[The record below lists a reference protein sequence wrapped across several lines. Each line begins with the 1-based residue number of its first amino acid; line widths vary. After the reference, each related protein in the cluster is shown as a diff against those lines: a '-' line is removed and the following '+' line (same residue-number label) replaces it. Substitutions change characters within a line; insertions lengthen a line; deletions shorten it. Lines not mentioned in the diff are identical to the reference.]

1 MAITSLWEKIKEEAR
16 KQIEAG
22 KKKREEVGIS
32 SAINKIKQEISYL
45 PFIAKNLPSQMGKTI
60 SELPVPGKELAKGIS
75 TAIAS
80 PFVKK
85 LSKDTTKR
93 EIELQNSLIDEY
105 KKAGQA
111 GDKEKASRYL
121 DISEKFKFSN
131 IVADMMEEAPTTR
144 QVLASAGELVLLSAL
159 GYKPYLQTGKLALGK
174 EAKIVGEIS
183 RAVKGVQQ
191 AEKLSKMGKVGKIT
205 ETFIK
210 PVTKQAVIG
219 ATFFGTMKAT
229 ERDATIKDIVK
240 AAETGALIGGG
251 IAATAIGIG
260 AGINALGQRVGPKI
274 SATWQRAMTSLE
286 KTAAGK
292 PKTTGDQIGKT
303 LSYIGEQS
311 SFKQKIAQTA
321 LKGISGIRRIEAGL
335 IDRFAPG
342 KRIEARIAALKGKPL
357 SETEKV
363 YRDMRLFTSV
373 SDASAEQK
381 VLKLMDGIGNYNDA
395 TKKKAVAWMAQLDFI
410 DRARLGQTVPGGQ
423 SLDDLVL
430 GLKKLAQEIGPDDMK
445 NVAKIKQAVY
455 IHNTNLLQERV
466 EAGLISKEFKNVLLK
481 THPNY
486 IPHNVILEADERIA
500 QGLSSSLNVSKTD
513 IMKAIGSAK
522 NIKDPL
528 EATVAKTQIATR
540 VIEKN
545 KILTNFVKAQEQYDL
560 FPGMQKLATGVKP
573 QANFEAISLFRNG
586 VKETWQVPADI
597 GIAIKNLDAPITP
610 GWFQVLTTPQR
621 LLKKGATQYNLS
633 FTLPNKFRDKQTA
646 ALTARG
652 FIESIAK
659 KTGVSPQAVN
669 LTDKEIKSLYKVS
682 GGYGA
687 SIFKEGESKVL
698 AELERAGMSKTLSS
712 GNPVKIV
719 DEINN
724 RVETSTRLGVFKQAL
739 QRGLS
744 PKDAAFVSREA
755 TIDFAKMGNW
765 MRPLNQAIPFLNA
778 RVQGFINLPR
788 AMVSNP
794 EVFARMQMYTAVYP
808 TLALHEYNRRFES
821 YANIS
826 PYMKN
831 KYWII
836 MTGEVDGVDDY
847 TGNPIKVPQF
857 VSIMKGEGQ
866 SLVSGP
872 IQYYL
877 EKADGID
884 FRKTSEM
891 LADTIGSASPLEFQT
906 YQGGNPWLSLAGQFG
921 PLVSIPAGLGA
932 GKVPYTGLPIVPE
945 SRKEAEPY
953 MQFSKYT
960 PEVLK
965 DVGKILNVSPA
976 EIDFALS
983 SFGGLPQDIIRATDI
998 AYGVVRDG
1006 KVGGNSIS
1014 ETPWGSLTQVPM
1026 VRRFVRES
1034 KEAGYEKQYRYEQ
1047 KEEIQK
1053 GLETERLKVYDEA
1066 EEIWREMNRKETK
1079 DDRLNYL
1086 NSLGEDLTPEI
1097 RKRIDYLKKQRRTL
1111 EALKPTDSVEL
1122 RARVIIQR
1130 IDEMKDLGLPK
1141 EDRIKFLD
1149 ELEKEGILT
1158 KNVKLK
1164 MSQIQNFYSA
1174 NANE

>member
-1 MAITSLWEKIKEEAR
+1 MAITNLWEKIKETV
-16 KQIEAG
+16 KGQIELG
-22 KKKREEVGIS
+22 KEKREEAGITG
-32 SAINKIKQEISYL
+32 AITKTKAELSLL
-45 PFIAKNLPSQMGKTI
+45 PEIAKRLPAQMGKTI

-75 TAIAS
+75 MAIAS

-85 LSKDTTKR
+85 LSEKTTRK
-93 EIELQNSLIDEY
+93 EIEFQNSLINEY
-105 KKAGQA
+105 QKANQA
-111 GDKEKASRYL
+111 GDKEKAERYL
-121 DISEKFKFSN
+121 DMAEKFKFSN
-131 IVADMMEEAPTTR
+131 IAADMMETAPTTK
-144 QVLASAGELVLLSAL
+144 QVLASAGELALLASL
-159 GYKPYLQTGKLALGK
+159 GYNPYLQTGKLTLGAEVK
-174 EAKIVGEIS
+174 AVSEFG
-183 RAVKGVQQ
+183 RAIKGVQQ
-191 AEKLSKMGKVGKIT
+191 AEKLAKMGKVGRIT
-205 ETFIK
+205 ETFIR
-210 PVTKQAVIG
+210 PVAKQAGIG

-229 ERDATIKDIVK
+229 ERDSTINDIIR
-240 AAETGALIGGG
+240 AAETGALISGGVT
-251 IAATAIGIG
+251 AVAIGVG
-260 AGINALGQRVGPKI
+260 AGVSALAQKVGPKI
-274 SATWQRAMTSLE
+274 SEKWQQAMIALE
-286 KTAAGK
+286 KAAAGK
-292 PKTTGDQIGKT
+292 PKTTGSQIDKT
-303 LSYIGEQS
+303 LSYIGEQNT
-311 SFKQKIAQTA
+311 FKQKISQVA
-321 LKGISGIRRIEAGL
+321 LKGISGIRKIEAGL

-342 KRIEARIAALKGKPL
+342 KRIEARIATLKGKPL

-381 VLKLMDGIGNYNDA
+381 VLKLIDSIGDYNDT
-395 TKKKAVAWMAQLDFI
+395 TKRRAVAWMAQLDFI

-423 SLDDLVL
+423 NLDDLVL
-430 GLKKLAQEIGPDDMK
+430 GLKKLSQEIGPDDMK

-455 IHNTNLLQERV
+455 THNASLLQERV
-466 EAGLISKEFKNVLLK
+466 EAGLVSKEFKNVLLK

-500 QGLSSSLNVSKTD
+500 QGLSSSLNVPKTD

-528 EATVAKTQIATR
+528 EATIAKTQIATR

-545 KILTNFVKAQEQYDL
+545 KILNNFVKAQEEYKL
-560 FPGMQKLATGVKP
+560 FPGMQKLATGAKP

-586 VKETWQVPADI
+586 IKETWQVPADI
-597 GIAIKNLDAPITP
+597 GVAIKNLDAPITP
-610 GWFQVLTTPQR
+610 GWWRVLTTPQR

-659 KTGVSPQAVN
+659 KTGVSPQAIN
-669 LTDKEIKSLYKVS
+669 LTDKEIRALYRAS

-687 SIFKEGESKVL
+687 SIFKEGESKIM
-698 AELERAGMSKTLSS
+698 ADLEKAGMSKVLSS
-712 GNPVKIV
+712 GNPAKII

-724 RVETSTRLGVFKQAL
+724 RVETSTRLGVFRQAL

-744 PKDAAFVSREA
+744 SKDAAFVSREA

-788 AMVSNP
+788 AMVANP

-857 VSIMKGEGQ
+857 ISVMKGEGQ

-891 LADTIGSASPLEFQT
+891 IADTLGSASPLEFQT
-906 YQGGNPWLSLAGQFG
+906 YQGGNPWLSLAGQMG

-953 MQFSKYT
+953 MQFAKYT

-1026 VRRFVRES
+1026 VRRFIRES

-1053 GLETERLKVYDEA
+1053 GLETEKLKIYDSA
-1066 EEIWREMNRKETK
+1066 EEIWREMNKKETI
-1079 DDRLNYL
+1079 DDKVNYL
-1086 NSLGEDLTPEI
+1086 NSLGDELTPDI
-1097 RKRIDYLKKQRRTL
+1097 KKRINYLKKQRKTV

-1122 RARVIIQR
+1122 RARYIVQR
-1130 IDEMKDLGLPK
+1130 LDEMKTAGLPK
-1141 EDRIKFLD
+1141 EYRVEFLD
-1149 ELEKEGILT
+1149 ELEKEKILT
-1158 KNVKLK
+1158 DSVRKKIL
-1164 MSQIQNFYSA
+1164 QIQSFYSL
-1174 NANE
+1174 NE